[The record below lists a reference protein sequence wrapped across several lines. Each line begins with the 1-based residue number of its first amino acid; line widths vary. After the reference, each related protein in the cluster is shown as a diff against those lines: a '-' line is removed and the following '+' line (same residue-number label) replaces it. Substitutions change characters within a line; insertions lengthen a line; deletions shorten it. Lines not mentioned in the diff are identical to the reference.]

1 MSHLKRGLALTLSLF
16 ILASAPG
23 LPAYCAAAE
32 AFDAAPT
39 DGAGATAW
47 IPVLSAAGSQ
57 LGVLDDPE
65 AQNLSGILG
74 QIQLEAALHPHSA
87 DALAFAAKL
96 PDTADTP
103 EKLSALPEKQRL
115 RIISEAVAAAGQ
127 DIAAQAAPLI
137 AKLSRPDVP
146 LSAADRQALRRLAS
160 SWFYLPPDE
169 ASIVRDAARQEA
181 EQGAAEKVR
190 RMARSL
196 VGKIYPAP
204 ALDPEVKAGARL
216 MYASLRP
223 ALAEASARPTTDAV
237 KDVLAPRT
245 AQALALAA
253 QSLDERGHARSALWS
268 AVLKNH
274 RQIFGAMADPK
285 MVAAMRRNGQWT
297 ELVSALSL
305 TAAAELAQENSPEAD
320 EALRKAGADYDL
332 RLPIPAWHPLA
343 GEFASVA
350 DALSSSYGPPEEEP
364 LGPGLRLGRPFGIP
378 VVVRQGTALALALV
392 GVQMFQETALAM
404 PGASKGLL
412 AGLAAASAV
421 LIYGSVLAHE
431 FGHALMARARGIK
444 THKIALNVMGGA
456 AFVDHEARKPLT
468 DFLIAAAG
476 PAVNVLLAAVCF
488 VPALLHIGVP
498 SILAQAVVPF
508 ILTNL
513 LLAGFNILPVLPM
526 DGGLM
531 LRAGL
536 SALLRDDYKAAR
548 AAEKTAKAVAALS
561 LGAAAVLLVL
571 GHASAAMALGFLS
584 AVGFMPHVLSHPGT
598 TLVKPGRK
606 N

>member
-1 MSHLKRGLALTLSLF
+1 MTNSKRGLALALSLF
-16 ILASAPG
+16 VFASAPG

-32 AFDAAPT
+32 AFDAAQT
-39 DGAGATAW
+39 DAAGAAAW
-47 IPVLSAAGSQ
+47 VPVLSAAAAQ
-57 LGVLDDPE
+57 IGVLDNPA
-65 AQNLSGILG
+65 AQNLSGVLG
-74 QIQLEAALHPHSA
+74 QIQMETVLHPRSA
-87 DALAFAAKL
+87 GALAFAAELPAAAATPGKL
-96 PDTADTP
+96 A
-103 EKLSALPEKQRL
+103 ALPEKQRL
-115 RIISEAVAAAGQ
+115 QIISKAVAAAG
-127 DIAAQAAPLI
+127 AELSLQAAPII
-137 AKLSRPDVP
+137 AKLSRPEAE
-146 LSAADRQALRRLAS
+146 LSASDRKTLKRLSS
-160 SWFYLPPDE
+160 SWFYLPPAQAE
-169 ASIVRDAARQEA
+169 AVREFARQEA
-181 EQGAAEKVR
+181 EQSAAEKVR
-190 RMARSL
+190 RMARAL
-196 VGKIYPAP
+196 VGKIYPVP
-204 ALDPEVKAGARL
+204 ALDPEVKAGVRL
-216 MYASLRP
+216 MHASLRH
-223 ALAEASARPTTDAV
+223 ARAEAADRAPADAV

-245 AQALALAA
+245 AQALAQAA
-253 QSLDERGHARSALWS
+253 RSLDERGHAHGALWT

-274 RQIFGAMADPK
+274 RQVFGATADPET
-285 MVAAMRRNGQWT
+285 VAELRRNGQWT

-305 TAAAELAQENSPEAD
+305 TAAAELAREDSPEAD
-320 EALRKAGADYDL
+320 AALRKAGADYDL

-392 GVQMFQETALAM
+392 GLQMFQETALAM
-404 PGASKGLL
+404 PGAAKGLL

-456 AFVDHEARKPLT
+456 AFIDHEARKPLT

-476 PAVNVLLAAVCF
+476 PAVNVLLAALCF
-488 VPALLHIGVP
+488 APALLGIGVP
-498 SILAQAVVPF
+498 LIVAQAAVPF

-513 LLAGFNILPVLPM
+513 LLAGFNLLPVLPM

-531 LRAGL
+531 LRAVL
-536 SALLRDDYKAAR
+536 SAVMRDDYKAAR
-548 AAEKTAKAVAALS
+548 AAEKTAKIAAMLS
-561 LGAAAVLLVL
+561 LGAAAVLLIL
-571 GHASAAMALGFLS
+571 GHASAAMAFGFLS

-598 TLVKPGRK
+598 TLVEPGRK